1 MATSDQSPRPRGIL
15 GYVLPSR
22 FNARTAIWLVNSR
35 RTLHLSQ
42 YSDRSILPQQNLL
55 SLLLFGFLRSNEGLE
70 KWHSNYW
77 IRLSY
82 DMKNYVDRG
91 GYNRLVEKDTL
102 SPGTSRFAVPFSV
115 DILQYSEYWW
125 HFTGYRKRLP
135 NLVNVDQL
143 WRSSQGLSQSETEK
157 CFEWIMIRWLR
168 LNLKW
173 LLHVVKFNS
182 FIPSSKFHGKPIN
195 VISF

>member
-1 MATSDQSPRPRGIL
+1 MQYLLANGSTLPVMATSDLSPRPRGIL

-22 FNARTAIWLVNSR
+22 FSARTAIWLVNSR

-42 YSDRSILPQQNLL
+42 YSDRSILPQQNLV
-55 SLLLFGFLRSNEGLE
+55 SLLLFGFLWNNEGLE

-82 DMKNYVDRG
+82 DLKNYVDRG

-115 DILQYSEYWW
+115 EVARVWANQK
-125 HFTGYRKRLP
+125 RK
-135 NLVNVDQL
+135 NV
-143 WRSSQGLSQSETEK
+143 
-157 CFEWIMIRWLR
+157 
-168 LNLKW
+168 LNE
-173 LLHVVKFNS
+173 
-182 FIPSSKFHGKPIN
+182 
-195 VISF
+195 